1 MTSPATVDLTD
12 FADSYLAAYNSGDLD
27 RIAGFLSDDIRLV
40 HHNRGVDVQGKEAA
54 IELFKA
60 YGGLFPDKAFTNRR
74 SIQTAGDR
82 VIVEHTW
89 GGKAA
94 ADVPGWAAE
103 GESVSLD
110 LATFMTVRD
119 GLLAEYHDYG

>member
-1 MTSPATVDLTD
+1 MSTPTAELTD
-12 FADSYLAAYNSGDLD
+12 FADRYIQAYNSGDLD
-27 RIAGFLSDDIRLV
+27 VIATFLSDDVRLT
-40 HHNRGVDVQGKEAA
+40 HHNRGVDVSGKQAA
-54 IELFKA
+54 IELFSA
-60 YGGLFPDKAFTNRR
+60 YGGLFPNKAFTNRR
-74 SIQTAGDR
+74 SIQATGDR

-119 GLLAEYHDYG
+119 GLLVEYHDYG